1 MVTRNSVAAKV
12 ATKTAAAKGA
22 KGAGKAAKSVAPT
35 DDGERRAPAKAA
47 GKRATT
53 TVKSGRKTSADS
65 TAAKTTQAGAAR
77 KAAPPP
83 AQKAVKQVA
92 QKVARKVAGKGVE
105 KGVQKGADKVAK
117 PVADKVAKKAAP
129 KTAPKAGSKG
139 ARKAPVK
146 SAPSTPD
153 DSRRVI
159 AKRDGET
166 RIVTPEIE
174 RIDHDIVEQAVTGVV
189 PLPVA
194 AGATRPLYWDQ
205 ACADLMKRDRI
216 LKKLIPQFGPAHLT
230 GRGEPFVTLA
240 RSIVGQQIS
249 VKAAQAVWD
258 RVQATCPKLTP
269 AQFIKVGHDALAGCG
284 LSRRKAEYILDLAT
298 HFKSGALHVDA
309 WASMDDEAVIA
320 ELTGIRG
327 IGRWTAE
334 MFLMFNL
341 MRPDVLPLDD
351 VGLIN
356 AISVNY
362 FSGEPV
368 TRSEAREVAA
378 NWEPWRSVATWYMW
392 RSLEPVPVEY

>member
-1 MVTRNSVAAKV
+1 MVTRKSVAAKV
-12 ATKTAAAKGA
+12 ATKTAAAKGM
-22 KGAGKAAKSVAPT
+22 KGTVKTARTSALS
-35 DDGERRAPAKAA
+35 DDGNERRAPR
-47 GKRATT
+47 KRATT
-53 TVKSGRKTSADS
+53 PVKSVRKAAAGT
-65 TAAKTTQAGAAR
+65 TAVKATLAGAAR
-77 KAAPPP
+77 KAAPP
-83 AQKAVKQVA
+83 AQKTVGKVA
-92 QKVARKVAGKGVE
+92 QKVARKGAENVAK
-105 KGVQKGADKVAK
+105 KVAE
-117 PVADKVAKKAAP
+117 KVTEKVVKKAAP
-129 KTAPKAGSKG
+129 TVGTKTKV
-139 ARKAPVK
+139 ARKSPAKAVRS
-146 SAPSTPD
+146 SAD

-174 RIDHDIVEQAVTGVV
+174 RIDHDVVEQVVTGVV

-194 AGATRPLYWDQ
+194 AGATRPHFWDQ

-240 RSIVGQQIS
+240 RSVVGQQIS

-269 AQFIKVGHDALAGCG
+269 AQFIKTGHDALAGCG

-298 HFKSGALHVDA
+298 HFKSGVLHVDA
-309 WASMDDEAVIA
+309 WATMDDEAVIA

-341 MRPDVLPLDD
+341 LRPDVLPLDD

-378 NWEPWRSVATWYMW
+378 NWEPWRTVATWYMW